1 MNLFNSGQALAP
13 STKPQTLSL
22 AANLILSRN
31 SGFIS
36 MVYYINGLQYDI

>member
-22 AANLILSRN
+22 AANLILT